1 MRHLTLLILLTS
13 TISSLAQDVQFSQ
26 INQSKLFF
34 NPAFAGSDQN
44 SNFLLNHKNYSPKNL
59 GNYLISQASYN
70 QKIQPFH
77 GGIGAQIVN
86 DRQGSG
92 TFNRIFGSIMYA
104 YHFQLQNNIFLYAG
118 LESKLGY
125 LTYNTDDL
133 IFPNMFDPISWELN
147 RRNQIENFKS
157 HTDQYLEFN
166 TGLLMVYKNYMLRS
180 FKEFSLGFAVHHLN
194 KPTSMLNSNQASI
207 PRKYNLYFDI
217 DIPMMWK
224 KEASNVPVLTPVLFI
239 EAQRNN
245 ATFQYG
251 GIIDNNSYKF
261 GVFSRHNHQFQFFN
275 IILYTGFN
283 FSNYSIH
290 YSYDGNLFGNMQKN
304 IFSGA
309 HEVTFTVNFQ
319 YKRKNKK
326 R

>member
-1 MRHLTLLILLTS
+1 MRHLTLFIFLTC
-13 TISSLAQDVQFSQ
+13 TISSFAQDAHFSQ
-26 INQSKLFF
+26 INQSKIFF

-44 SNFLLNHKNYSPKNL
+44 SNLLLNHKNYSPENF

-70 QKIQPFH
+70 QKINPFH
-77 GGIGAQIVN
+77 GGIGAQIIN

-92 TFNRIFGSIMYA
+92 TFNRIFGSIMYS
-104 YHFQLQNNIFLYAG
+104 YHFQLQNNIYLYAG

-125 LTYNTDDL
+125 LTYNTKDL
-133 IFPNMFDPISWELN
+133 IFPDMFNRNSWKLDRTN
-147 RRNQIENFKS
+147 HENFTS

-166 TGLLMVYKNYMLRS
+166 AGILMVYKNYMLRK
-180 FKEFSLGFAVHHLN
+180 FRELSLGIAVHHLN
-194 KPTSMLNSNQASI
+194 NPGSMLSSNQKKI
-207 PRKYNLYFDI
+207 PRKYNMYFDI

-224 KEASNVPVLTPVLFI
+224 KETSNVPILTPIFFV
-239 EAQRNN
+239 EAQSSQ

-261 GVFSRHNHQFQFFN
+261 GVFSRHNHQFQYFH
-275 IILYTGFN
+275 IILYAGFN
-283 FSNYSIH
+283 FSNYSLH
-290 YSYDGNLFGNMQKN
+290 YSYDGNIFGNMQKN
-304 IFSGA
+304 IYSGA

-319 YKRKNKK
+319 YKGENKK